1 MFHEIPCEGN
11 QYITSIWNKIFVKQM
26 QKASIRYLKKQTKK
40 KNSIIRK
47 YLNLKTG
54 KRSEQAP

>member
-11 QYITSIWNKIFVKQM
+11 QYISSIWNKILVKQM
-26 QKASIRYLKKQTKK
+26 QKASIRYLNTLNNKKEC
-40 KNSIIRK
+40 
-47 YLNLKTG
+47 NLKTG

>member
-11 QYITSIWNKIFVKQM
+11 QYISSIWNKIFVKQM
-26 QKASIRYLKKQTKK
+26 QKASIRYLKKKK
-40 KNSIIRK
+40 PSIIRK